1 MLIIRY
7 LSLIL
12 FVIAPQV
19 GQAQLT
25 IRGQVRSG
33 KTEEVLPFA
42 TVFLS
47 NTTKGTVTNEK
58 GQFTLNNVPP
68 GRFELIVSYMGF
80 VTLKVPVQTQDQ
92 KSYKLLLKPSDNQL
106 PDVTVKA
113 RRRRDPDRAKQL
125 ALFTDHFIGLS
136 ENAAQCRLIN
146 PEVLSF
152 NQTTDRL
159 IATANEPLLIDNKA
173 LGYRIKFQL
182 DQFIYEYDSYQIAY
196 EGNPVF
202 EAMRPVNAKESER
215 WAENR
220 KKAYL
225 GSMMHFA
232 RALYRRQVS
241 QEGFAFQRV
250 IERRNRNGDLIRTGL
265 PGDTTLTFPSL
276 SNDRQVVSLPMAR
289 YRALLDTIRSTDT
302 QPVIAFK
309 NLIQVTYT
317 KEKEPLTFQK
327 ARRFSKFGYKI
338 VPQSSLIRLL
348 KPGLT
353 VEANGQFWPPQGI
366 RSEGYWSWELVAD
379 DLPFDYEP
387 DAQ

>member
-33 KTEEVLPFA
+33 KTQEVLPFA

-47 NTTKGTVTNEK
+47 STTKGTVTNEK
-58 GQFTLNNVPP
+58 GQFTLDNVPP

-289 YRALLDTIRSTDT
+289 YGALLDTIRSTDT

>member
-33 KTEEVLPFA
+33 KTQEVLPFA

-47 NTTKGTVTNEK
+47 STTKGTVTNEK
-58 GQFTLNNVPP
+58 GQFTLDNVPP

-250 IERRNRNGDLIRTGL
+250 IERKNRSGDLLRIGL
-265 PGDTTLTFPSL
+265 PGNTTVTFPSL
-276 SNDRQVVSLPMAR
+276 SNDRQVISLPMAS
-289 YRALLDTIRSTDT
+289 YGALLDTIRSTDT

-309 NLIQVTYT
+309 GLIHVTYA
-317 KEKEPLTFQK
+317 KEREPLTFQK
-327 ARRFSKFGYKI
+327 ARRFSKFGYKN

>member
-33 KTEEVLPFA
+33 KTQEVLPFA

-47 NTTKGTVTNEK
+47 STTKGTVTNEK
-58 GQFTLNNVPP
+58 GQFTLDNVPP